1 MAAGTTMNELTRN
14 LSDRRHPCV
23 EVATMVVSLMK
34 DRLSPKSDP
43 PTMTAVI
50 NGMLVPVCSAT
61 PAAIGVSATMVPTLV
76 PTPSEMKQAATK
88 RPASNM
94 FPGNSVRARLTV
106 ASMAPIVLA
115 ELAKAPARTNIQS
128 ISIICSVPAPRLK
141 VPMRLLSGKPP
152 VTMTA

>member
-1 MAAGTTMNELTRN
+1 
-14 LSDRRHPCV
+14 
-23 EVATMVVSLMK
+23 MVVSLMK

-76 PTPSEMKQAATK
+76 PTLSEMKQAATK

-106 ASMAPIVLA
+106 ASVAPIVLA
-115 ELAKAPARTNIQS
+115 ELAKALKIMVQIQLQQS
-128 ISIICSVPAPRLK
+128 AVIVIHRI
-141 VPMRLLSGKPP
+141 GKYQ
-152 VTMTA
+152 MDQGLG